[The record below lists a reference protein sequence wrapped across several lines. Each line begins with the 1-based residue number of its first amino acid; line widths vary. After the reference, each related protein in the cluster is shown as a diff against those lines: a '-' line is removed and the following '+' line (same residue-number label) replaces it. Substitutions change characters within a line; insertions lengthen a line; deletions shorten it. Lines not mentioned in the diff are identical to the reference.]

1 MLNVLEICKNVSNF
15 FRNRKTFV
23 HTKIRNSAADFFKRQ
38 QRLFRF
44 HTNSIHA
51 TAVLMVLS
59 FMNPSLLFSQSQT
72 DFSDPY
78 DFNLRN
84 YKDSPAREVYQ
95 EYTIPPVFKKP
106 PLISPKNVQIPFEN
120 PFPTTGGGLRR
131 TTNPNTERKQETLIN
146 PLTGNIN
153 VEAILQRQAQQTD
166 KKKKQNQIHDEEEK
180 YTETTSR
187 RFSIIFF
194 MTLPIT
200 LGLGYAIAA
209 NARVQG
215 AHKFQKTFGGSIFIF
230 TFGTSLA
237 FANAWHDMKEY
248 ESMKK
253 ENQPESPP
261 VEPTSADS
269 LGFGNSLPISGAGAS
284 VVPGREYKLEISL
297 FNVSF

>member
-1 MLNVLEICKNVSNF
+1 MLSYKKIWNFVSDFCKQLVLF
-15 FRNRKTFV
+15 
-23 HTKIRNSAADFFKRQ
+23 
-38 QRLFRF
+38 LFY
-44 HTNSIHA
+44 TNIKL
-51 TAVLMVLS
+51 TTVFLILS
-59 FMNPSLLFSQSQT
+59 FFNPGLLFSQSQT

-84 YKDSPAREVYQ
+84 YKDSPTREVYQ
-95 EYTIPPVFKKP
+95 EYTIPPAFKKP
-106 PLISPKNVQIPFEN
+106 ALISPKNVQIPFET
-120 PFPTTGGGLRR
+120 PFPSTGGLRR
-131 TTNPNTERKQETLIN
+131 TVNPNTERKQENLIN

-153 VEAILQRQAQQTD
+153 VEAILQRQAQQAD
-166 KKKKQNQIHDEEEK
+166 KKKKQNQIHEEEK
-180 YTETTSR
+180 YTETTLR

-200 LGLGYAIAA
+200 LGFGYAIAS
-209 NARVQG
+209 NAKVQG
-215 AHKFQKTFGGSIFIF
+215 VHKFQKTFGGSVFIF

-261 VEPTSADS
+261 VEPTSTDS
-269 LGFGNSLPISGAGAS
+269 LGFGNSLPISNAGAS
-284 VVPGREYKLEISL
+284 GIPGREYKLEISF

>member
-1 MLNVLEICKNVSNF
+1 MLNLWEIRENPSSCVRNHVLLAHK
-15 FRNRKTFV
+15 
-23 HTKIRNSAADFFKRQ
+23 KIRNFASDFCKRSV
-38 QRLFRF
+38 LFRF
-44 HTNSIHA
+44 YANSKLTTVFLI
-51 TAVLMVLS
+51 LS
-59 FMNPSLLFSQSQT
+59 FLNSDLLFSQSQT

-84 YKDSPAREVYQ
+84 YKDSPGREVYQ
-95 EYTIPPVFKKP
+95 EYTIPPAFKKP
-106 PLISPKNVQIPFEN
+106 ALISPKNVQIPFET
-120 PFPTTGGGLRR
+120 PFPSTGGLRR
-131 TTNPNTERKQETLIN
+131 TVNPNTERKQENLIN

-166 KKKKQNQIHDEEEK
+166 KKKKQNQIHEEEK
-180 YTETTSR
+180 YTETTLR

-200 LGLGYAIAA
+200 LGFGYAIAS
-209 NARVQG
+209 NAKVQG
-215 AHKFQKTFGGSIFIF
+215 VHKFQKTFGGSVFIF

-269 LGFGNSLPISGAGAS
+269 LGFGNFLPISNAGAS
-284 VVPGREYKLEISL
+284 GIPGREYKLEISF
-297 FNVSF
+297 FNVNF

>member
-1 MLNVLEICKNVSNF
+1 MLNLWEIRKNLSNYV
-15 FRNRKTFV
+15 RNHLLHIHKE
-23 HTKIRNSAADFFKRQ
+23 IRNFASDFCKRSV
-38 QRLFRF
+38 LFRF
-44 HTNSIHA
+44 DASIKLT
-51 TAVLMVLS
+51 TAFLILS
-59 FMNPSLLFSQSQT
+59 FFNPDLLFSQSQT

-84 YKDSPAREVYQ
+84 YKDSPTREVYQ
-95 EYTIPPVFKKP
+95 EYTIPPAFKKP
-106 PLISPKNVQIPFEN
+106 ALISPKNVQIPFET
-120 PFPTTGGGLRR
+120 PFPSTGGLRR
-131 TTNPNTERKQETLIN
+131 TANPNTERKQENLIN

-153 VEAILQRQAQQTD
+153 VEAILQRQAQQAD
-166 KKKKQNQIHDEEEK
+166 KKKKQNQIHEEEK
-180 YTETTSR
+180 YTETTLR

-200 LGLGYAIAA
+200 LGFGYAIAS
-209 NARVQG
+209 NAKVQG
-215 AHKFQKTFGGSIFIF
+215 VHKFQKTFGGSVFIF

-269 LGFGNSLPISGAGAS
+269 LGFGNFLPISNAGTS
-284 VVPGREYKLEISL
+284 GIPGREYKLEISF

>member
-1 MLNVLEICKNVSNF
+1 MLNLWEICKNLSDYV
-15 FRNRKTFV
+15 RNHVLLAHK
-23 HTKIRNSAADFFKRQ
+23 KIRNFASDFCKRSV
-38 QRLFRF
+38 LFRF
-44 HTNSIHA
+44 YTNIKLT
-51 TAVLMVLS
+51 TAFLILS
-59 FMNPSLLFSQSQT
+59 FLNPDLLFSQSQT

-84 YKDSPAREVYQ
+84 YKDSPTREVYQ
-95 EYTIPPVFKKP
+95 EYTIPPAFKKP
-106 PLISPKNVQIPFEN
+106 ALISPKNVQIPFET
-120 PFPTTGGGLRR
+120 PFPSTGGLRR
-131 TTNPNTERKQETLIN
+131 TANPNTERRQENLIN

-153 VEAILQRQAQQTD
+153 VEAILQRQAQQAD
-166 KKKKQNQIHDEEEK
+166 KKKKQNQIHEEEK
-180 YTETTSR
+180 YTETTLR

-200 LGLGYAIAA
+200 LGFGYAIAS
-209 NARVQG
+209 NAKVQG
-215 AHKFQKTFGGSIFIF
+215 VHKFQKTFGGSVFIF

-269 LGFGNSLPISGAGAS
+269 LGFGNFLPISNAGAS
-284 VVPGREYKLEISL
+284 GVPGREYKLEISF

>member
-1 MLNVLEICKNVSNF
+1 MLNLWEICKNLSDYV
-15 FRNRKTFV
+15 RNHVLLAHK
-23 HTKIRNSAADFFKRQ
+23 KIRNFASDFCKRSV
-38 QRLFRF
+38 LFRF
-44 HTNSIHA
+44 YANIRLT
-51 TAVLMVLS
+51 TAFLILS
-59 FMNPSLLFSQSQT
+59 FLNPDLLFSQSQT

-84 YKDSPAREVYQ
+84 YKDSPTREVYQ
-95 EYTIPPVFKKP
+95 EYTIPPAFKKP
-106 PLISPKNVQIPFEN
+106 ALISPKNVQIPFET
-120 PFPTTGGGLRR
+120 PFPSTGGLRR
-131 TTNPNTERKQETLIN
+131 TANPNTERRQENLIN

-153 VEAILQRQAQQTD
+153 VEAILQRQAQQAD
-166 KKKKQNQIHDEEEK
+166 KKKKQNQIHEEEK
-180 YTETTSR
+180 YTETTLR

-200 LGLGYAIAA
+200 LGFGYAIAS
-209 NARVQG
+209 NAKVQG
-215 AHKFQKTFGGSIFIF
+215 VHKFQKTFGGSVFIF

-269 LGFGNSLPISGAGAS
+269 LGFGNFLPISNAS
-284 VVPGREYKLEISL
+284 ASGVPGREYKLEISF

>member
-1 MLNVLEICKNVSNF
+1 MLNLWEICKNLSNYVRNHVLLSYKKIWNFVS
-15 FRNRKTFV
+15 
-23 HTKIRNSAADFFKRQ
+23 DFCKQ
-38 QRLFRF
+38 LVLFLF
-44 HTNSIHA
+44 YTNIKL
-51 TAVLMVLS
+51 TTVFLILS
-59 FMNPSLLFSQSQT
+59 FFNPGLLFSQSQT

-84 YKDSPAREVYQ
+84 YKDSPTREVYQ
-95 EYTIPPVFKKP
+95 EYTIPPAFKKP
-106 PLISPKNVQIPFEN
+106 ALISPKNVQIPFET
-120 PFPTTGGGLRR
+120 PFPSTGGLRR
-131 TTNPNTERKQETLIN
+131 TVNPNTERKQENLIN

-153 VEAILQRQAQQTD
+153 VEAILQRQAQQAD
-166 KKKKQNQIHDEEEK
+166 KKKKQNQIHEEEK
-180 YTETTSR
+180 YTETTLR

-200 LGLGYAIAA
+200 LGFGYAIAS
-209 NARVQG
+209 NAKVQG
-215 AHKFQKTFGGSIFIF
+215 VHKFQKTFGGSVFIF

-261 VEPTSADS
+261 VEPTSTDS
-269 LGFGNSLPISGAGAS
+269 LGFGNSLPISNAGAS
-284 VVPGREYKLEISL
+284 GIPGREYKLEISF

>member
-1 MLNVLEICKNVSNF
+1 MLNLWEIRKNLSNYVRNHVLHAHKE
-15 FRNRKTFV
+15 
-23 HTKIRNSAADFFKRQ
+23 IRNFASDFCKRSV
-38 QRLFRF
+38 LFRF
-44 HTNSIHA
+44 DAGIKLT
-51 TAVLMVLS
+51 TAFLILS
-59 FMNPSLLFSQSQT
+59 FFNPDLLFSQSQT

-84 YKDSPAREVYQ
+84 YKDSPTREVYQ
-95 EYTIPPVFKKP
+95 EYTVPPAFKKP
-106 PLISPKNVQIPFEN
+106 ALISPKNVQIPFET
-120 PFPTTGGGLRR
+120 PFPSTGGLRR
-131 TTNPNTERKQETLIN
+131 TANPNTERKQENLIN

-153 VEAILQRQAQQTD
+153 VEAILQRQAQQAD
-166 KKKKQNQIHDEEEK
+166 KKKKQNQIHEEEK
-180 YTETTSR
+180 YTETTLR

-200 LGLGYAIAA
+200 LGFGYAIAS
-209 NARVQG
+209 NAKVQG
-215 AHKFQKTFGGSIFIF
+215 VHKFQKTFGGSVFIF

-269 LGFGNSLPISGAGAS
+269 LGFGNFLPISNAGAS
-284 VVPGREYKLEISL
+284 GIPGREYKLEISF